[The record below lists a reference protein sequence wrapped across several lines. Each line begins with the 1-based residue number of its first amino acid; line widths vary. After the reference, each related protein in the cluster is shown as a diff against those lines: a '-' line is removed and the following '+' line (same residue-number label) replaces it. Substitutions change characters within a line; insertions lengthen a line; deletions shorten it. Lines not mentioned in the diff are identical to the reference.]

1 MSWYR
6 WLSCTV
12 LVAIVDGAW
21 LYLLLGL
28 FGFIVGIGHAQL
40 SWLVATAVLVMGVL
54 SCALRELVPQDWRVR
69 AALTPCLGLLVSWLA
84 VASASDFH
92 AGTLGLGW
100 PIELLSGVVEL
111 STLATVALAAGTV
124 AVLWWH
130 GGRRALGLVGTA
142 AIARSFRTGLVVFLV
157 LLAFE
162 AAGDLNLGTH
172 IAMGPFFIAS
182 LLGMAL
188 ARAPAHGVTL
198 LAWLSLI
205 GAAIVA
211 MVLSGLV
218 LALLAVAVVRGGFSA
233 LSDVWLDFAQAVDR
247 SVSATLVELL
257 GTREVD
263 GLPLQT
269 TAWDPPQAFI
279 LLVVVLGAML
289 FAPLFYRLLN
299 APPSLRL
306 PGITLDLG
314 RAEHESI
321 VDPGSDSAT
330 QLLETLLPR
339 WRWRR
344 RHGKVARVFPEHPRL
359 AQTFL
364 LYYQLLERARAMGV
378 EINLAHTPRERSASL
393 RAAFPELPVDRLT
406 AVFEAAC
413 YGLEAAPQTELD
425 RLSEQCDG
433 G

>member
-28 FGFIVGIGHAQL
+28 LGFIVGMGHSPL
-40 SWLVATAVLVMGVL
+40 SWLVVTAVLVMGVL
-54 SCALRELVPQDWRVR
+54 SRAVRDLLPQGWRMR
-69 AALTPCLGLLVSWLA
+69 AALTPCLVLLVSWLA

-92 AGTLGLGW
+92 SGILGLGW
-100 PIELLSGVVEL
+100 PLEWLSGVTEL
-111 STLATVALAAGTV
+111 SSLLAVAFAAGAV

-130 GGRRALGLVGTA
+130 AGRRALGLVSTA
-142 AIARSFRTGLVVFLV
+142 AIARSFRAGLVVFLL

-162 AAGDLNLGTH
+162 AAGDLDLGTH

-188 ARAPAHGVTL
+188 ARAPAHGVAL
-198 LAWLSLI
+198 SAWLGLI
-205 GAAIVA
+205 FAAIVT
-211 MVLSGLV
+211 MVFSGLA

-233 LSDVWLDFAQAVDR
+233 LSDVWLDLAHAVDR

-257 GTREVD
+257 GTREVG
-263 GLPLQT
+263 GLNLQT
-269 TAWDPPQAFI
+269 TAWDPPQAFM

-289 FAPLFYRLLN
+289 FAPLLYRLLN
-299 APPSLRL
+299 APPSMRL
-306 PGITLDLG
+306 PGIVLDLG
-314 RAEHESI
+314 RAEHEPIADS
-321 VDPGSDSAT
+321 DSDSAT

-339 WRWRR
+339 WPWRR
-344 RHGKVARVFPEHPRL
+344 RHGKVLRVFPEHPRL

-364 LYYQLLERARAMGV
+364 LYYQLLERARARGV
-378 EINLAHTPRERSASL
+378 EIITQRTQRVNVAHRCAPRSPSCRS
-393 RAAFPELPVDRLT
+393 T
-406 AVFEAAC
+406 A
-413 YGLEAAPQTELD
+413 
-425 RLSEQCDG
+425 
-433 G
+433 